1 MNFFGQ
7 TECVLNS
14 VCDCVSVRVSL
25 SEHYSNRSQL
35 HAVRRFEQNE
45 GNVDVWKVCIFLFQH
60 SDRGGT
66 KSLFCNC

>member
-1 MNFFGQ
+1 MNYFGQ

-14 VCDCVSVRVSL
+14 VCDCVSVCVSL
-25 SEHYSNRSQL
+25 SEHYSNCSQL

-45 GNVDVWKVCIFLFQH
+45 GNVNVWKVCIILFQH

-66 KSLFCNC
+66 NSLFCKS